1 MRVGS
6 NLLFGKRQAKGS
18 TLSQVKNHGKG
29 NGSRN
34 AKRLDYIQTLSVT
47 DEDSLFG
54 GADTMRANPTT
65 LSPHQTAGSINQ
77 QEFDHDSILEVD
89 WLRQPSQEKKHSGNV
104 LSNRKSPVMLKE
116 MTDSANVTLAKE
128 EFLGIS
134 SSC

>member
-1 MRVGS
+1 M
-6 NLLFGKRQAKGS
+6 
-18 TLSQVKNHGKG
+18 KNHGKG

-34 AKRLDYIQTLSVT
+34 AKRFDYIQTLSGT

-65 LSPHQTAGSINQ
+65 FSPHQTTGSINQ

-89 WLRQPSQEKKHSGNV
+89 WLKQPSQEKEHSGNV
-104 LSNRKSPVMLKE
+104 LSNRKSPVILKN
-116 MTDSANVTLAKE
+116 MTDFTNETLAKE

-134 SSC
+134 SSCKSARKH